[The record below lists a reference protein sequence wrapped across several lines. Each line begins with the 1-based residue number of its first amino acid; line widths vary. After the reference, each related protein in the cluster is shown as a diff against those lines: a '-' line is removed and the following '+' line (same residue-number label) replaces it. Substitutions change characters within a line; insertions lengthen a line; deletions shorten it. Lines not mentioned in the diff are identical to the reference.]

1 LTKVLTT
8 TQFGT
13 TVRYIPEKRWGCVL
27 MSNAYI
33 TSNLVQEM
41 LIWHLIDD
49 LLETPELERVNL
61 TAR

>member
-1 LTKVLTT
+1 
-8 TQFGT
+8 
-13 TVRYIPEKRWGCVL
+13 